1 MSKSDVL
8 TAFNNH
14 LSELVDLLI
23 EIMPLDNE
31 LKTAQVSISTLRKM
45 NPRLIIPIWK
55 VYVLDNYDKE
65 IESGNLK
72 FFLEK
77 DYSDDVKNNTN
88 SKEILDK
95 IEIIKN
101 NIKNLSDKD
110 REKPVLYI
118 QNLTKLCK
126 IYYSQ

>member
-23 EIMPLDNE
+23 EIMPQDNE

-55 VYVLDNYDKE
+55 VYVSDNYDKE
-65 IESGNLK
+65 IELGNLT

-77 DYSDDVKNNTN
+77 DYSDDVKNNSN

-126 IYYSQ
+126 IYYS

>member
-23 EIMPLDNE
+23 EIMPEDNE
-31 LKTAQVSISTLRKM
+31 LKTAQISISTLRKM

-55 VYVLDNYDKE
+55 VYVLDNYDKQ
-65 IESGNLK
+65 IESGDLT

-77 DYSDDVKNNTN
+77 DYSDDVKNNSN
-88 SKEILDK
+88 AKDILDK
-95 IEIIKN
+95 IEIIKS
-101 NIKNLSDKD
+101 NIKNLTDKS

-126 IYYSQ
+126 IYYT